1 MVQVCAHLWAMQQLL
16 FWRAFPCSQDAQLL
30 VHKHMPR
37 AGFLYEYGRPA
48 GAARARV
55 NRDSRNELMEL
66 HATQKVCHRRA
77 VTMDVHQP
85 VGHQGMG
92 HGASRLGVAS
102 SLLRSRGR
110 VRWNYRPRLV
120 ELTSCLTSSQPD
132 RNSYGNEK

>member
-77 VTMDVHQP
+77 VYTAM
-85 VGHQGMG
+85 
-92 HGASRLGVAS
+92 
-102 SLLRSRGR
+102 LLSDSHAESPERAVSGEQRAF
-110 VRWNYRPRLV
+110 
-120 ELTSCLTSSQPD
+120 
-132 RNSYGNEK
+132 

>member
-16 FWRAFPCSQDAQLL
+16 FCRAFPCSQDAQLL

-77 VTMDVHQP
+77 ALHVTYRAELLENLRRDVRTLYLLYFP
-85 VGHQGMG
+85 YDLRLLD
-92 HGASRLGVAS
+92 GAR
-102 SLLRSRGR
+102 
-110 VRWNYRPRLV
+110 RWF
-120 ELTSCLTSSQPD
+120 
-132 RNSYGNEK
+132 

>member
-66 HATQKVCHRRA
+66 HATQKVCHRR
-77 VTMDVHQP
+77 
-85 VGHQGMG
+85 VGDER
-92 HGASRLGVAS
+92 AAT
-102 SLLRSRGR
+102 RSETAAIRDTNR
-110 VRWNYRPRLV
+110 AR
-120 ELTSCLTSSQPD
+120 ELSTW
-132 RNSYGNEK
+132 

>member
-77 VTMDVHQP
+77 
-85 VGHQGMG
+85 
-92 HGASRLGVAS
+92 ASSEPGGTPGFSLRVAAPGVLEATRNARPAALIGVAAKK
-102 SLLRSRGR
+102 LMTPAL
-110 VRWNYRPRLV
+110 
-120 ELTSCLTSSQPD
+120 E
-132 RNSYGNEK
+132 